1 MNRKERRA
9 NKNRDGRDGLA
20 RAPAAAA
27 GVQDMVVQA
36 AIHQRDGRHREA
48 VGILREAIAR
58 EPGHAG
64 AHDAIAMAYQA
75 LGRGDA
81 AVRHFREAI
90 SLGLLGVEALIKQSP
105 AVMAAL
111 GRLAFAFPRP
121 LPIAELIGAGG
132 AGSLAEDALLLAL
145 LQSRAV
151 CDLELERLLTAIRRA
166 LLREVAGTAGR
177 WFALACALAQQ
188 CFINEYVFVLDDSER
203 AQTRRLLDGIVQAI
217 SAGSDIAPSALAVAA
232 CYEPLHRLP
241 GAAKLAER
249 SWPTSIEALLTRQ
262 LHEPLAELADRAA
275 IPAPTEIEDAVSRAV
290 RDQYEENPYP
300 RWTVALPVQAT
311 TLEDFLREQFGVVS
325 AGLVGREILIAGC
338 GTGEHSI
345 ETARRFP
352 QAKLLAIDINRSGL
366 AYARRKTREMRLV
379 NIEYA
384 VADILRLGSI
394 DRRFDLIEA
403 GGVLHHMADPEAG
416 WRVLLSLLRPGG
428 VMRIGLYSA
437 LGRRQLDAGRALIAE
452 RGYLPTADDIRV
464 WRQELI
470 RRNRPIGSSDF
481 FTTSGCRDL
490 CFNVMEHRFTLPR
503 IQAFLEANRLT
514 LLALEAPAEVREQF
528 NRSNPEPAA
537 STDLRRWNEF
547 EQSHPQSFQ
556 AMYFLWARCDTAAKK

>member
-9 NKNRDGRDGLA
+9 NKNREGRAGLA
-20 RAPAAAA
+20 FAPAAAT
-27 GVQDMVVQA
+27 VQDLVVQA
-36 AIHQRDGRHREA
+36 AIRQRDGRYREA
-48 VGILREAIAR
+48 VRILKEALAH
-58 EPGHAG
+58 EPRHAG
-64 AHDAIAMAYQA
+64 AHDAIATAYQA
-75 LGRGDA
+75 LGRDDDA
-81 AVRHFREAI
+81 EQHFKEAI
-90 SLGLLGVEALIKQSP
+90 SLGLLGVEALVKQSP

-151 CDLELERLLTAIRRA
+151 CDLELERLLTAIRWA
-166 LLREVAGTAGR
+166 LLQETTGTAER
-177 WFALACALAQQ
+177 WLALACALAQQ
-188 CFINEYVFVLDDSER
+188 CFINEYVFALDDNER
-203 AQTRRLLDGIVQAI
+203 AQSRRLLDGIVQTLG
-217 SAGSDIAPSALAVAA
+217 AGGEIAPHALAVAA

-241 GAAKLAER
+241 EATRLAER
-249 SWPTSIEALLTRQ
+249 SWPKPIEALLTRQ
-262 LHEPLAELADRAA
+262 LREPLAELADRAA
-275 IPAPTEIEDAVSRAV
+275 IPTLTEIEDVVSRKV

-311 TLEDFLREQFGVVS
+311 TLEDFLCEQFGVVS
-325 AGLVGREILIAGC
+325 AGLAGHDILIAGC

-352 QAKLLAIDINRSGL
+352 QAKILAIDINRSGL
-366 AYARRKTREMRLV
+366 AYARRKGREMGLV

-384 VADILRLGSI
+384 VADILKLGSI

-416 WRVLLSLLRPGG
+416 WRELLSLLRPGG

-437 LGRRQLDAGRALIAE
+437 LGRQPLDAGRALIAE
-452 RGYLPTADDIRV
+452 RGYQPTADDIRV

-470 RRNRPIGSSDF
+470 RRNQPIGSSDF

-490 CFNVMEHRFTLPR
+490 CFNIMEHRFTLPR
-503 IQAFLEANRLT
+503 IQAFLDTNRLT

-528 NRSNPEPAA
+528 DRSNPEPVA
-537 STDLRRWNEF
+537 STDLQRWNEF
-547 EQSHPQSFQ
+547 EQSHPRAFQ
-556 AMYFLWARCDTAAKK
+556 AMYFFWVGRNMAGKK